1 MRWIECDCE
10 LLSRSGWACEILWID
25 LEWCVFAFLW
35 FDCSEIELV
44 WVSLL
49 VITLVLDDLN
59 IELVV

>member
-1 MRWIECDCE
+1 MG
-10 LLSRSGWACEILWID
+10 RSGWACEILWID
-25 LEWCVFAFLW
+25 FERCVFAILW